1 MTFHVEQS
9 VDFAAAFSRGFDE
22 FLDKSGG

>member
-1 MTFHVEQS
+1 MSFHVEQS
-9 VDFAAAFSRGFDE
+9 VDFAAALSWGFDE